1 MYMIQKNKNYTIN
14 QTTRVSI
21 SLLAKKKKKENLSSP
36 TSFLHHQPIYP

>member
-1 MYMIQKNKNYTIN
+1 MYMIQKSKNYTIN

-21 SLLAKKKKKENLSSP
+21 SLLAKKKNLSSP